1 MNDPVIQF
9 EKYQI
14 EKIDYSVISED
25 DVNEYKME
33 FSGIIAISDDE
44 KSGKVTFDLTLPDKK
59 DSRKIKV
66 LITGYF
72 SFRDDVETE
81 EEKRKYLGVNG
92 AAILFPYLR
101 TTVSM
106 ITVLDKSEAIL
117 FPTLNFVELMELSE
131 EDDK

>member
-44 KSGKVTFDLTLPDKK
+44 KSGKVTFNLTLPDKK

-66 LITGYF
+66 VITGYF
-72 SFRDDVETE
+72 SFRDDVKTE

-92 AAILFPYLR
+92 AAMLFPYLR

>member
-44 KSGKVTFDLTLPDKK
+44 KSGKVTF
-59 DSRKIKV
+59 
-66 LITGYF
+66 
-72 SFRDDVETE
+72 
-81 EEKRKYLGVNG
+81 N
-92 AAILFPYLR
+92 
-101 TTVSM
+101 
-106 ITVLDKSEAIL
+106 
-117 FPTLNFVELMELSE
+117 
-131 EDDK
+131 